1 MSRRLRAFWVAWAGP
16 LFIVLYVI
24 GSAYLGFRRHAA
36 FTTDMFDFG
45 YYTHVVWNT
54 AHGSLFANFIPAK
67 STNFLQDHFAL
78 LMGALAPLFWVAP
91 DARTLQAVTVVGL
104 GLAMLPAYL
113 IMHERHASLAPLVV
127 LALALNPLGHQVA
140 SMDFHEIMLSTP
152 VLAFAAYALYKRHDK
167 LLIICLVLALLTRED
182 MGAFVACFGVLMML
196 FRPGRRVLGVGAVI
210 AGVLWTVAITQGLMP
225 MLGVTYIHTNVF
237 WAYQYGD
244 GFMDIVLGMLKNPM
258 AVVDNLVQAHAGQTL
273 VRVLLPLG
281 GLPLIAAGEQLL
293 WFPSLLLILMSTM
306 SEIKSFTAWHAA
318 PFVGLL
324 WVTAAVVLARFSLRW
339 ARIATGA
346 LLVTAVIGYFT
357 WSMYPGGGQYD
368 AAKYQIT
375 EHTRI
380 GEQVMTQVPADVGV
394 AAQSRL
400 AVHLAARE
408 HITLFPWMPQNWKVD
423 MIVLDETDANPYPL
437 TTDQLK
443 KFVLEY
449 EAKPTYKITLDQDGY
464 YIFEPDAQQ
473 IISLPQAWVFSD
485 TLKLQNFALSQM
497 DASQAFQSLE
507 AEDAALV
514 AGRKLRVD
522 LYWTSQ
528 MTMTANYAVSV
539 RLMTDEGQVL
549 AQDDSWPARG
559 LLSTLQWPLGQKI
572 RDVHYLTIPDQPL
585 PAATHVQVKLYNTD
599 TQAPLGPESGVRIT
613 TLK

>member
-36 FTTDMFDFG
+36 FSTDMFDFG

-78 LMGALAPLFWVAP
+78 LMGALAPLFWIAP

-104 GLAMLPAYL
+104 GLSMLPAYL
-113 IMHERHASLAPLVV
+113 IVRERQPSLAPLVV

-152 VLAFAAYALYKRHDK
+152 VLAFAAYALYKRNDK
-167 LLIICLVLALLTRED
+167 LLMICLALALLVRED
-182 MGAFVACFGVLMML
+182 MGAFVACFGLLVI
-196 FRPGRRVLGVGAVI
+196 FSRPGQRILGAGAVI
-210 AGVLWTVAITQGLMP
+210 AGLIWTVVITQGLIP
-225 MLGVTYIHTNVF
+225 ALGADYIHTNVF

-244 GFMDIVLGMLKNPM
+244 GLGQIFLGLLKNPM
-258 AVVDNLVQAHAGQTL
+258 TVVDNLVEANAGQTL
-273 VRVLLPLG
+273 MRVLLPLG
-281 GLPLIAAGEQLL
+281 GLPLITAGEQLL
-293 WFPSLLLILMSTM
+293 WFPSLLLILMSSMNEMKT
-306 SEIKSFTAWHAA
+306 FTAWHAA

-324 WVTAAVVLARFSLRW
+324 WVTAAGVLARFSPRW
-339 ARIATGA
+339 AKIATGV

-368 AAKYQIT
+368 ASKYQIT

-380 GEQVMTQVPADVGV
+380 GEQVMAQVPADVGV
-394 AAQSRL
+394 AAQSKL

-423 MIVLDETDANPYPL
+423 MIVLDETDTNPYPL
-437 TTDQLK
+437 TADQLK

-449 EAKPTYKITLDQDGY
+449 EAKPTYKIALDQDSY

-473 IISLPQAWVFSD
+473 IAPLPQAWVFSD
-485 TLKLQNFALSQM
+485 TLKLQNFALSQT

-507 AEDAALV
+507 AEDTALV
-514 AGRKLRVD
+514 SGRKLRVD

-539 RLMTDEGQVL
+539 RLVTDDGQVL

-559 LLSTLQWPLGQKI
+559 LLSTLQWPLGQEI

-585 PAATHVQVKLYNTD
+585 PATTHVQVKLYNMD
-599 TQAPLGPESGVRIT
+599 TQAPLGPESGFRIT

>member
-1 MSRRLRAFWVAWAGP
+1 MSRRLRNIWVAWAGP

-36 FTTDMFDFG
+36 FGTDMFDFG

-54 AHGSLFANFIPAK
+54 AHGMPFASFIPVK
-67 STNFLQDHFAL
+67 SANFLQDHFAL
-78 LMGALAPLFWVAP
+78 LMGLIAPLFWVFP

-104 GLAMLPAYL
+104 GLALLPAYL
-113 IMHERHASLAPLVV
+113 IVHERHPTLAPIVV

-152 VLAFAAYALYKRHDK
+152 VLAGAAYALYKRNDA
-167 LLIICLVLALLTRED
+167 LLVVCLVLALLARED
-182 MGAFVACFGVLMML
+182 MGAFVACFGMFMIL
-196 FRPGRRVLGVGAVI
+196 FRSGRRAAGAGALFAGI
-210 AGVLWTVAITQGLMP
+210 AWTLAVTQGLMP
-225 MLGVTYIHTNVF
+225 MLGVSYIHSNVF
-237 WAYQYGD
+237 WAYQYGS
-244 GFMDIVLGMLKNPM
+244 GFVDIAVGMLKNPK
-258 AVVDNLVQAHAGQTL
+258 AIWDNLVQANAGQTF
-273 VRVLLPLG
+273 VRVLAPLA
-281 GLPLIAAGEQLL
+281 GLPLAAAGEQLL
-293 WFPSLLLILMSTM
+293 WLPVLLLILVSSM

-324 WVTAAVVLARFSLRW
+324 WVSAAGVLARFTPRW
-339 ARIATGA
+339 AKVGTGVFF
-346 LLVTAVIGYFT
+346 VTSVIGYFT

-368 AAKYQIT
+368 ASKYQIT

-380 GEQVMTQVPADVGV
+380 GEQVMAQVPQDVGV
-394 AAQSRL
+394 AAQSKL

-408 HITLFPWMPQNWKVD
+408 HITLFPWMSQVWKAD

-437 TTDQLK
+437 TSEQLK

-449 EAKPTYKITLDQDGY
+449 EAKPTYKIALDQDGY
-464 YIFEPDAQQ
+464 YIFEPDAQHVTP
-473 IISLPQAWVFSD
+473 LAQAWVFSN
-485 TLKLQNFALSQM
+485 TLTLQNFALAQTD
-497 DASQAFQSLE
+497 DAKAFRALN
-507 AEDAALV
+507 DADTALV
-514 AGRKLRVD
+514 PGHKLRVD

-539 RLMTDEGQVL
+539 RLVSQDGTLL

-559 LLSTLQWPLGQKI
+559 LLSTLQWPLGQDI
-572 RDVHYLTIPDQPL
+572 RDVHYLQL
-585 PAATHVQVKLYNTD
+585 PNQALPVTAYVEVKLYNTD
-599 TQAPLGPESGVRIT
+599 TQAPLGPQQGVRIA

>member
-1 MSRRLRAFWVAWAGP
+1 

-36 FTTDMFDFG
+36 FSTDMFDFG

-54 AHGSLFANFIPAK
+54 AHGMLFANFIPAK
-67 STNFLQDHFAL
+67 STNFLQDHFSL
-78 LMGALAPLFWVAP
+78 LMGALAPLFWIAP

-113 IMHERHASLAPLVV
+113 IVHDRHPMLAPFVV
-127 LALALNPLGHQVA
+127 LALVLNPLGHQVA

-152 VLAFAAYALYKRHDK
+152 VLAFAAYALYKRDDV
-167 LLIICLVLALLTRED
+167 LLIVCLVLALLARED
-182 MGAFVACFGVLMML
+182 MGAFVACFGVVMIL
-196 FRPGRRVLGVGAVI
+196 FRPGRRLLGVGAVV
-210 AGVLWTVAITQGLMP
+210 AGLVWTVAITQGLMP
-225 MLGVTYIHTNVF
+225 ALGVTYIHTNVF

-244 GFMDIVLGMLKNPM
+244 GLADIVLGMLKAPM
-258 AVVDNLVQAHAGQTL
+258 AVLNNLIQAHADQTL
-273 VRVLLPLG
+273 VRVLLPLA
-281 GLPLIAAGEQLL
+281 GLPLLAAGEQLL
-293 WFPSLLLILMSTM
+293 WLPSLLLILMSSM

-324 WVTAAVVLARFSLRW
+324 WVTAAGVLARLSPRW
-339 ARIATGA
+339 AKVGTGA

-357 WSMYPGGGQYD
+357 WSMYPGGGMYD

-380 GEQVMTQVPADVGV
+380 GEQVVAQVPADAGV
-394 AAQSRL
+394 AAQNKL
-400 AVHLAARE
+400 AAHFAARE

-423 MIVLDETDANPYPL
+423 MIVLDETDQNPYPL
-437 TTDQLK
+437 TPDRLK

-449 EAKPTYKITLDQDGY
+449 EAQPTYKISLDQDGY

-473 IISLPQAWVFSD
+473 IASLPQPWVFSD
-485 TLKLQNFALSQM
+485 TLKLQNFALSQT
-497 DASQAFQSLE
+497 DEAKAFQSL
-507 AEDAALV
+507 DAANSALV
-514 AGRKLRVD
+514 PGRRLRVD

-528 MTMTANYAVSV
+528 LTMTANYAVSV
-539 RLMTDEGQVL
+539 RLVTDDGAVL

-559 LLSTLQWPLGQKI
+559 LLSTLQWPVGQDV
-572 RDVHYLTIPDQPL
+572 RDVHYLTIPDQAL
-585 PAATHVQVKLYNTD
+585 PSTMYIQVKLYNAD
-599 TQAPLGPESGVRIT
+599 TQAPLGPQEGVRIA